1 MYLEN
6 DLDCLLKLFG
16 STSMGVKGSFRIIC
30 QSMRSICRLS
40 AWGLTLCVTVVV
52 LRGQSAPSSADSAME
67 RDFQAAMAAQD
78 RGDLGKATSM
88 LVALRSAHPGIFAV
102 DESLGLLYVA
112 REDFATALPIL
123 KAATREEPGS
133 SVAHANLGADYL
145 KLDKSQDAVREL
157 EIAARL
163 NPRDQG
169 TLSTLGQALSAN
181 GQPAAAAQAFG
192 KAVELAP
199 ANADATIM
207 DPATRD
213 LRYNWAVVL
222 LETGDADKAAWAL
235 APIPASLNTPQI
247 ESVLG
252 EIAEKQGKYIDAVQH
267 LQAAAKQ
274 DPSEANIYLLGCEY
288 LKHWTFDPAVELF
301 EYGVAHYPASQR
313 LLLGLGIAQYSK
325 NKISVAAPIFA
336 QLLDADPGNAT
347 YAILLGRSC
356 IALPDTIKECE
367 KLEYFAEA
375 NPKNGDVDT
384 YAAMSILARSPE
396 TANLAL
402 ASKLLDEATQAD
414 PKLAD
419 AHLEKGFLLQ
429 YQDHWRESIPEL
441 ETCIALR
448 PESSKAHYLL
458 MLAYA
463 RTGNKAKAKEQ
474 LLLQKKYRDLE
485 KDGMDTR
492 YREVQM
498 FVAAS
503 K

>member
-1 MYLEN
+1 
-6 DLDCLLKLFG
+6 
-16 STSMGVKGSFRIIC
+16 MGVTGSFRITYRRL
-30 QSMRSICRLS
+30 RSICRLS
-40 AWGLTLCVTVVV
+40 GWALCFTVGV
-52 LRGQSAPSSADSAME
+52 LRGQTPQAAPDSAME

-78 RGDLGKATSM
+78 RGDLDKATSL

-112 REDFATALPIL
+112 REDFAAALPIL
-123 KAATREEPGS
+123 KAAAREEPGS

-145 KLDKSQDAVREL
+145 KLAKSQDAVREL
-157 EIAARL
+157 QLAAKL
-163 NPRDQG
+163 NPNDQA
-169 TLSTLGQALSAN
+169 TLSALGQALGAN
-181 GQPAAAAQAFG
+181 GQPADAAQAFG
-192 KAVELAP
+192 KAVALIP
-199 ANADATIM
+199 ASADAANM
-207 DPATRD
+207 DPAARD

-222 LETGDADKAAWAL
+222 LEAGDADKAAEAL
-235 APIPASLNTPQI
+235 EPIPASQTTPQI
-247 ESVLG
+247 ESMLG
-252 EIAEKQGKYIDAVQH
+252 EIAEKQGKYMDAAQH

-313 LLLGLGIAQYSK
+313 LQLGLGIAQYSK

-336 QLLDADPGNAT
+336 QLLDTDPGNAT

-367 KLEYFAEA
+367 KLEHFAEA
-375 NPKNGDVDT
+375 NPKNADVDT
-384 YAAMSILARSPE
+384 YAAMCILARSPE

-402 ASKLLDEATQAD
+402 AAKLLDEAIQVN

-419 AHLEKGFLLQ
+419 AHLEKGYLLQ
-429 YQDHWRESIPEL
+429 FQDRWRESIPEL
-441 ETCIALR
+441 EASAALR

-458 MLAYA
+458 MLAYS
-463 RTGNKAKAKEQ
+463 RIGDREKAKEQ
-474 LLLQKKYRDLE
+474 LQLQKKYRELE

-498 FVAAS
+498 FVVAS
-503 K
+503 Q